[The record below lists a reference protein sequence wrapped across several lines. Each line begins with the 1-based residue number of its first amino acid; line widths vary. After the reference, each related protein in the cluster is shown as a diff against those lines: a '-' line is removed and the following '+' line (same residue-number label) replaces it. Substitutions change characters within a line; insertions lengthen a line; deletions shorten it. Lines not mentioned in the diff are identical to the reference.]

1 MPMTLSKNK
10 LIITAFQEVAVADAL
25 NDLAAV
31 AELLCSTEE
40 GTNHYGLF
48 FIHKLFMDNLEMLA
62 KRLTGGNVPYPE
74 PELFSEDEAMTEDD

>member
-1 MPMTLSKNK
+1 MTPAKNK
-10 LIITAFQEVAVADAL
+10 LIIAAFQEVAVADAL

-40 GTNHYGLF
+40 GLSNRYGLF

-62 KRLTGGNVPYPE
+62 KRLSDSKVPYPE
-74 PELFSEDEAMTEDD
+74 PELFSEEEMMEED

>member
-1 MPMTLSKNK
+1 MTLSKNK

-31 AELLCSTEE
+31 AELLCSAEE
-40 GTNHYGLF
+40 GMSNRYGLF

-62 KRLTGGNVPYPE
+62 KRLTSGKVPYPE
-74 PELFSEDEAMTEDD
+74 PELFSEEEAMTEDD

>member
-1 MPMTLSKNK
+1 MTPSKNK

-40 GTNHYGLF
+40 GMSNRYGLF

-62 KRLTGGNVPYPE
+62 YRLTNGNAPYPE
-74 PELFSEDEAMTEDD
+74 EEAMTEDD

>member
-1 MPMTLSKNK
+1 MPPSKNK
-10 LIITAFQEVAVADAL
+10 LIITAFQEIAVADAL

-40 GTNHYGLF
+40 GLSNRYGLF

-62 KRLTGGNVPYPE
+62 KRLTGGNVPSP
-74 PELFSEDEAMTEDD
+74 EDEAMTEDD